1 MLRRWRRLCNSS
13 GGCRSSGYDSVPAP
27 PAPLLRTLG
36 GPAAAATR
44 RSAATAASHN
54 QAPIRVLV
62 AGGGV
67 AGCIIASQ
75 LLRTPGIEV
84 SIVERR
90 SAGEL
95 PRGLNLLLNHNGMA
109 ALADIDASLEAALR
123 SIGTDTV
130 GWSAR
135 MMTGELLYELAD
147 VQEEGLADTPGLVGR
162 WDEVNATLQAACGVD
177 QIRFGTAV
185 SSWEYAPPE
194 NPGALRVHLE
204 EETVDDSAAAAAQGS
219 GGGGGTRTIVEVNRE
234 TRRLMWLLVFV
245 FIESLSR

>member
-1 MLRRWRRLCNSS
+1 MQQQRRVPFFWLRLSASAASAAATYTGRPCCGCYAPLGSDRRQSQSGADPCARRWRR
-13 GGCRSSGYDSVPAP
+13 GGWVHHRV
-27 PAPLLRTLG
+27 
-36 GPAAAATR
+36 AAVAHAWHRGEHRGAAQR
-44 RSAATAASHN
+44 GRAT
-54 QAPIRVLV
+54 
-62 AGGGV
+62 
-67 AGCIIASQ
+67 
-75 LLRTPGIEV
+75 
-84 SIVERR
+84 
-90 SAGEL
+90 EL

-185 SSWEYAPPE
+185 SSWEYVRPE

-219 GGGGGTRTIVEVNRE
+219 GRGGGTRTIVEVNRE
-234 TRRLMWLLVFV
+234 TGRLMWLLVFV